1 MNRSVTSSGNLVW
14 QQCGHTSW
22 PIRTA
27 HDVKPRA
34 QSWTRSRCSL
44 KGLCAS
50 SPRCHRA
57 ATSGPLRCQM
67 SGSSSSNVWTWKKH
81 RRCRRPDPR
90 ARPCRIS
97 FKYPQLSRHR
107 RTMLKPGKCCD
118 SQASRWP
125 RTPVAWRTAVVCAT
139 FFWQHLEASQ
149 KRTQGSPLL
158 WQIQKK
164 VSLPNVEALTIV
176 WMPVALKSHRQYFQ
190 GQAFPLSTRYPLS
203 LRHS

>member
-1 MNRSVTSSGNLVW
+1 MNRSVTWSGNLVW
-14 QQCGHTSW
+14 QQCGPTSW
-22 PIRTA
+22 PTRTA

-50 SPRCHRA
+50 SPRRHRA

-81 RRCRRPDPR
+81 RRCRRPDPC

-97 FKYPQLSRHR
+97 FKYPQLSRHK

-139 FFWQHLEASQ
+139 FSF
-149 KRTQGSPLL
+149 GSVSKPAKSGLKDLL
-158 WQIQKK
+158 CCGR
-164 VSLPNVEALTIV
+164 SR
-176 WMPVALKSHRQYFQ
+176 KSPP
-190 GQAFPLSTRYPLS
+190 AIRYPCDTARVFGFRPS
-203 LRHS
+203 SR